1 MRSTMRKCTPALAA
15 MGAIAAIGLS
25 ACGGSDNKS
34 ATTASAGA
42 KTAKEI
48 NLLTWEGYASPTIV
62 KGFEQATGIKVNVSL
77 VGSDDELFAKLK
89 AGGGKQVDIVAVNRT
104 YLPQLSQ
111 TGQIVAIDESRIQGL
126 DKVDPTFRSAGNV
139 IGSTRY
145 GLPYVFGAF
154 PITYNPKKIKNP
166 AASYST
172 ILSDKSPYCGHIG
185 WIDSPPDMIQFAAF
199 YLHMPNPYKLTD
211 AEYAKIV
218 STLKAAK
225 KCVKVVTSGY
235 GDAANAFVAGDVW
248 IAPSQGPLLNKNALD
263 AGLTLQ
269 DLTPTEGVT
278 YFLDNHAIT
287 KTGADKADA
296 VYKWLNYSL
305 QFDTQK
311 TVTQESFW
319 GGVAQGLS
327 KAVPANVSNLLHL
340 DDTSFYKSLITQKA
354 PEAPDTLKKRF
365 SAWNQVKAG

>member
-1 MRSTMRKCTPALAA
+1 MRKCTPALAA
-15 MGAIAAIGLS
+15 MAAIAAMGLS

-34 ATTASAGA
+34 ATTASAGT

>member
-1 MRSTMRKCTPALAA
+1 MRSTTRTLTLSVAAVAAL
-15 MGAIAAIGLS
+15 GLS
-25 ACGGSDNKS
+25 ACGGSSSSSKNDT
-34 ATTASAGA
+34 TTAAA
-42 KTAKEI
+42 APAAKEI
-48 NLLTWEGYASPTIV
+48 NLLTWEGYASPKIV
-62 KGFEQATGIKVNVSL
+62 SGFEKATGIKVHVSL

-111 TGQIVAIDESRIQGL
+111 TNQIVPIDESRIQGL
-126 DKVDPTFRSAGNV
+126 DTVDQTFRSAGNV
-139 IGSTRY
+139 IGSTRF

-211 AEYAKIV
+211 AEYTKIV
-218 STLKAAK
+218 DTLKAAK
-225 KCVKVVTSGY
+225 KCVKVITSGY

-263 AGLTLQ
+263 AGLTLK
-269 DLTPTEGVT
+269 DLTPSEGVT

-287 KTGADKADA
+287 KAGSAKADA

-305 QFDTQK
+305 KFDTQK
-311 TVTQESFW
+311 TVTEESFW
-319 GGVAQGLS
+319 GGVVQGLS
-327 KAVPANVSNLLHL
+327 KAVPANVSTLLHL
-340 DDTSFYKSLITQKA
+340 DDSAFYKSLITQQA
-354 PEAPDTLKKRF
+354 PQAPDTLKKRF

>member
-1 MRSTMRKCTPALAA
+1 MRKCTPALAA
-15 MGAIAAIGLS
+15 MAAIAAMGLS

-34 ATTASAGA
+34 ATTASAGT

-166 AASYST
+166 TASYST

>member
-1 MRSTMRKCTPALAA
+1 MRSTTRTFTLATAAVAALAL
-15 MGAIAAIGLS
+15 G
-25 ACGGSDNKS
+25 ACGSSDKKS
-34 ATTASAGA
+34 STTAAAGGG
-42 KTAKEI
+42 TAKEI
-48 NLLTWEGYASPTIV
+48 NLLTWEGYASKKIV
-62 KGFEQATGIKVNVSL
+62 SGFQQATGIKVNVSL

-111 TGQIVAIDESRIQGL
+111 TKQIVAIDESRIQGL
-126 DKVDPTFRSAGNV
+126 DKVDETFRSAGNV
-139 IGSTRY
+139 IGSTRF

-211 AEYAKIV
+211 AEYTKIV
-218 STLKAAK
+218 DTLKAAK

-263 AGLTLQ
+263 AGLTLK
-269 DLTPTEGVT
+269 DLTPSEGVT

-287 KTGADKADA
+287 QAGAAKADA

-311 TVTQESFW
+311 TVTEESFW

-327 KAVPANVSNLLHL
+327 KAVPANVSTLLHL
-340 DDTSFYKSLITQKA
+340 DDTAFYKSLITQKA

-365 SAWNQVKAG
+365 AAWNQVKAG

>member
-1 MRSTMRKCTPALAA
+1 MTSTPKRLTLAITVVAAL
-15 MGAIAAIGLS
+15 GLS
-25 ACGGSDNKS
+25 ACGGSSSKKDSGS
-34 ATTASAGA
+34 ATAAAKGGA
-42 KTAKEI
+42 KDI
-48 NLLTWEGYASPTIV
+48 NLLTWEGYASPKIV
-62 KGFEQATGIKVNVSL
+62 KGFEQATGIKVHVSL

-89 AGGGKQVDIVAVNRT
+89 AGGGKQVDVVAVNRT

-111 TGQIVAIDESRIQGL
+111 SKVIVPIDESRIQGL
-126 DKVDPTFRSAGNV
+126 DQVDPTFRAAGNV

-154 PITYNPKKIKNP
+154 PITYNPKKIKDP
-166 AASYST
+166 VASYST

-218 STLKAAK
+218 ATLKAAK

-269 DLTPTEGVT
+269 DLTPSEGVT

-287 KTGADKADA
+287 KAGADKADA
-296 VYKWLNYSL
+296 VYQWLNYSL
-305 QFDTQK
+305 KFETQK
-311 TVTQESFW
+311 TVTEESFW
-319 GGVAQGLS
+319 GGVDQGLS
-327 KAVPANVSNLLHL
+327 KAVPANVSKLLHL
-340 DDTSFYKSLITQKA
+340 DDSAFYKSLITQKA

-365 SAWNQVKAG
+365 SAWSQVKAG

>member
-1 MRSTMRKCTPALAA
+1 MQSITTRITMALAA
-15 MGAIAAIGLS
+15 VAALGLS
-25 ACGGSDNKS
+25 ACGGGGSS
-34 ATTASAGA
+34 TATSGGGG
-42 KTAKEI
+42 KAKEL
-48 NLLTWEGYASPTIV
+48 NLLTWEGYASPKIV
-62 KGFEQATGIKVNVSL
+62 KAFERKTGINVNVTL
-77 VGSDDELFAKLK
+77 IGSDDELFAKLK

-111 TGQIVAIDESRIQGL
+111 TKQIVPIDESRIKGL
-126 DKVDPTFRSAGNV
+126 AGVDPTFRSAGNV
-139 IGSTRY
+139 INGTRY

-154 PITYNPKKIKNP
+154 PITYNPKKITNP

-199 YLHMPNPYKLTD
+199 YLRMPDPYRLTD

-235 GDAANAFVAGDVW
+235 GDAANAFTAGDVW

-263 AGLTLQ
+263 AGLKLK
-269 DLTPTEGVT
+269 DLTPSEGVT

-287 KTGADKADA
+287 KAGAQKSDA
-296 VYKWLNYSL
+296 VYAWLNYTL
-305 QFDTQK
+305 EFATQK
-311 TVTQESFW
+311 TVTEESFW
-319 GGVAQGLS
+319 GGVDSGLS
-327 KAVPANVSNLLHL
+327 KAVPANVSKLLHL
-340 DDTSFYKSLITQKA
+340 DDTTFYKSLITQEAPKA
-354 PEAPDTLKKRF
+354 PDSLKKRF
-365 SAWNQVKAG
+365 AAWDEVKAG

>member
-1 MRSTMRKCTPALAA
+1 MRSTTTKCTLAIA
-15 MGAIAAIGLS
+15 AIAAIGLS
-25 ACGGSDNKS
+25 ACGGSDKKS
-34 ATTASAGA
+34 ATTASAGST
-42 KTAKEI
+42 TAKEI

-111 TGQIVAIDESRIQGL
+111 TKQIVPIDEARIQGL

-139 IGSTRY
+139 IGSTRF

-269 DLTPTEGVT
+269 DLTPAEGVT

-287 KTGADKADA
+287 TTGAGKADA

-311 TVTQESFW
+311 TVTEESFW

-327 KAVPANVSNLLHL
+327 KAVPANVSTLLHL